1 MKFLES
7 VRRINTKRAMMVF
20 LIVLDTTAF
29 LASAYFY
36 SSRLAFAILGGSIFL
51 NILWLIQILLM
62 DIREGGGGGSDSEA
76 ECTGMHLAEEE

>member
-7 VRRINTKRAMMVF
+7 VRRVNARRAMMVF

-36 SSRLAFAILGGSIFL
+36 SSRLAFAILSGSTFL
-51 NILWLIQILLM
+51 NILWLLQILLM
-62 DIREGGGGGSDSEA
+62 DIREGRRGKK
-76 ECTGMHLAEEE
+76 